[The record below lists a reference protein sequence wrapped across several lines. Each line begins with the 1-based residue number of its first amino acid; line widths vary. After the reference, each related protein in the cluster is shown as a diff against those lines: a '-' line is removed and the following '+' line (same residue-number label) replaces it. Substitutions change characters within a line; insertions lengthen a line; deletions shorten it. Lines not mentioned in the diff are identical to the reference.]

1 MEVKSHNSIAV
12 LMKAAWEGNTGQAQA
27 LIHDGIDVNARD
39 AFGRTALLIAASQGH
54 TYIVQILLEAGAD
67 PGVKDNVGTT
77 ALVAAEAR
85 GYSRIVSLL
94 RDPSTHSDGAGE
106 ESPSKVEN
114 NGHGAASLASLQR
127 AVDSGDVTSVNA
139 IIARGADVNTR
150 TEDGWTPLMLATI
163 KGHTE
168 VVAALLKQGAD
179 VDARNKKGW
188 TALMFA
194 VSMGDIETMRV
205 LLAGNAEIDARDND
219 GKTVLMQATG
229 ENNIES
235 LRVLLESGA
244 DVNIVDRLG
253 ETALT
258 IAARRGYPEIVELLK
273 KAGAMGDTFQPPPSK
288 SMPDITR
295 DLMKGSDAV
304 FNEGELQRLK
314 EELDEFLPQTWP
326 TAVTPP
332 DSTSET
338 GALTPAQFSEL
349 GERLIA
355 ALVALQRPLQLPA
368 TPPAA
373 TLSDIAHK
381 LMLTLPEAAALSN
394 LSRHHLR
401 QAIKTGTLKA
411 QKIGRGWRIKRADLD
426 AYVSAL

>member
-1 MEVKSHNSIAV
+1 MEVKSHSSIAA

-54 TYIVQILLEAGAD
+54 TYIVQILLEQGAD
-67 PGVKDNVGTT
+67 PHVKDNVGTT
-77 ALVAAEAR
+77 ALASAEAR

-94 RDPSTHSDGAGE
+94 KASSAHGE
-106 ESPSKVEN
+106 AEEISPFKIEN
-114 NGHGAASLASLQR
+114 NGAAHSPISLQR
-127 AVDSGDVTSVNA
+127 AVDSGDVPGINA
-139 IIARGADVNTR
+139 LIAAGADVNTR

-168 VVAALLKQGAD
+168 IVLALLKQGAD
-179 VDARNKKGW
+179 VNARNKKGW

-194 VSMGDIETMRV
+194 VSMGDLDTMRA
-205 LLAGNAEIDARDND
+205 LLAGGRAEIDARDND
-219 GKTVLMQATG
+219 GKTALMQATG

-235 LRVLLESGA
+235 LRVLIEAQA
-244 DVNIVDRLG
+244 DVNVVDRLG

-258 IAARRGYPEIVELLK
+258 IAARRGYTEVVELLK

-288 SMPDITR
+288 SMPEIPR
-295 DLMKGSDAV
+295 DLMKSADAD
-304 FNEGELQRLK
+304 FNEGELLRLK
-314 EELDEFLPQTWP
+314 EELNDFLPQTWP
-326 TAVTPP
+326 SVTPSAATP
-332 DSTSET
+332 ET
-338 GALTPAQFSEL
+338 GALTPAQLSDL

-355 ALVALQRPLQLPA
+355 ALEALQRPLQLP
-368 TPPAA
+368 PAKPVVSIA
-373 TLSDIAHK
+373 DLAHK
-381 LMLTLPEAAALSN
+381 LMLTLAEAAALSN
-394 LSRHHLR
+394 LSRNHLR

-426 AYVSAL
+426 AYVAAL

>member
-1 MEVKSHNSIAV
+1 MEVKSHSSIAA

-54 TYIVQILLEAGAD
+54 TYIVQILLEQGAD
-67 PGVKDNVGTT
+67 PDVKDNVGTT
-77 ALVAAEAR
+77 ALAASEAR

-94 RDPSTHSDGAGE
+94 KAASTHTVEAE
-106 ESPSKVEN
+106 EIRPLKIEDN
-114 NGHGAASLASLQR
+114 GAASSPVSLQR
-127 AVDSGDVTSVNA
+127 AVDSGDVPGINA
-139 IIARGADVNTR
+139 LIAAGADVNTR

-168 VVAALLKQGAD
+168 IVVALLKQGAD
-179 VDARNKKGW
+179 VNARNKKGW

-194 VSMGDIETMRV
+194 VSMGDLETMRA
-205 LLAGNAEIDARDND
+205 LLAGDAEIDARDND
-219 GKTVLMQATG
+219 GKTALMQATG

-235 LRVLLESGA
+235 LRVLIDAQA
-244 DVNIVDRLG
+244 DVNVVDRLG

-258 IAARRGYPEIVELLK
+258 IAARRGYTEVVELLK

-288 SMPDITR
+288 SMPEIPR
-295 DLMKGSDAV
+295 DLMRGSNAGFD
-304 FNEGELQRLK
+304 ETELQRLK
-314 EELDEFLPQTWP
+314 EELNDFLPQTWP
-326 TAVTPP
+326 TEVPPAATP
-332 DSTSET
+332 ET
-338 GALTPAQFSEL
+338 GALTPAQLSDL

-355 ALVALQRPLQLPA
+355 ALEALQRPLQLPA
-368 TPPAA
+368 KPSISIAEV
-373 TLSDIAHK
+373 AHK
-381 LMLTLPEAAALSN
+381 LMLTLAEAAALSN
-394 LSRHHLR
+394 LSRNHLR
-401 QAIKTGTLKA
+401 QAIKNGTLKA

>member
-1 MEVKSHNSIAV
+1 MEVESQNNIAV

-27 LIHDGIDVNARD
+27 LIHNGIDVNVKD

-67 PGVKDNVGTT
+67 PCVRDNVGTT
-77 ALVAAEAR
+77 ALIAAEAR

-94 RDPSTHSDGAGE
+94 RTSSTQSVEAE
-106 ESPSKVEN
+106 EVAPYKVES
-114 NGHGAASLASLQR
+114 NGTAATPPPSLQR
-127 AVDSGDVTSVNA
+127 AVDSGDVASVNA

-168 VVAALLKQGAD
+168 IVQALLKQGAD
-179 VDARNKKGW
+179 VNARNKKGW

-205 LLAGNAEIDARDND
+205 IIDGNAEIDARDND

-235 LRVLLESGA
+235 LRVLLEHGA
-244 DVNIVDRLG
+244 DVNVVDRLG

-273 KAGAMGDTFQPPPSK
+273 RAGAMGDTFQPPPSK
-288 SMPDITR
+288 SMPDMAR

-314 EELDEFLPQTWP
+314 EELDEYLPQTWP
-326 TAVTPP
+326 TAVTPTNP
-332 DSTSET
+332 TSET
-338 GALTPAQFSEL
+338 SALTPAQLSDL

-355 ALVALQRPLQLPA
+355 ALEALRPRQLPA
-368 TPPAA
+368 APAA

-394 LSRHHLR
+394 LSRNHLR